1 MTHTVDLLLHLKGD
15 ERNAQAQTEL
25 IAHSGIEVEDTAAID
40 FSGHRRN
47 FEDTLM
53 AFREGASPMV
63 DGREGRRAVAL
74 IRDIFAA
81 AERASG

>member
-1 MTHTVDLLLHLKGD
+1 MTHTVDLLLHLMGD

-25 IAHSGIEVEDTAAID
+25 IAHTGTEVEYTAAID

-47 FEDTLM
+47 FEDTLV
-53 AFREGASPMV
+53 AFRERASPMV
-63 DGREGRRAVAL
+63 DGREGCRAVAL
-74 IRDIFAA
+74 IRDIFAV

>member
-1 MTHTVDLLLHLKGD
+1 MGD

-25 IAHSGIEVEDTAAID
+25 IAHSGIEVQDTAAID

-47 FEDTLM
+47 FEDTLV

-63 DGREGRRAVAL
+63 DGREGRRAAAL